1 MMPLWSFSPRRFFK
15 LLTLALIA
23 AYGFTIGGMSLIYTL
38 ALTWPACHTAPNTPP
53 KDFREIKLTTP
64 DGLTLTGWW
73 KPPQNNAAVLLFPG
87 LGGGKASMLREAQFL
102 AEQGYGVATI
112 DYRACIGR
120 TPTLGYREVNE
131 FNALLDFVLKQPE
144 VSWVG
149 ALGFSVG
156 GTSVILGSA
165 ERPEVSAVVAIGN
178 YANLYDEMT
187 AETAARFS
195 PKWQVQ
201 RLVAAFF
208 TLRTGISPLQIS
220 PLEAL
225 PKLSSRPVL
234 LIHGEREIE
243 RTRGKAQQAAAGD
256 HAILWVVPGAD
267 HGEYWLV
274 MPEEYARRVIQFFDT
289 ARQKSRY

>member
-1 MMPLWSFSPRRFFK
+1 
-15 LLTLALIA
+15 
-23 AYGFTIGGMSLIYTL
+23 
-38 ALTWPACHTAPNTPP
+38 
-53 KDFREIKLTTP
+53 
-64 DGLTLTGWW
+64 
-73 KPPQNNAAVLLFPG
+73 
-87 LGGGKASMLREAQFL
+87 MLREAQFL
-102 AEQGYGVATI
+102 AEQGYGIATV

-149 ALGFSVG
+149 VLGFSVG
-156 GTSVILGSA
+156 GTSVILGAA
-165 ERPEVSAVVAIGN
+165 ERPEVNAVVAIGN

-208 TLRTGISPLQIS
+208 TLRTGISPRQIS

-225 PKLSSRPVL
+225 PKLKPRPVL

-243 RTRGKAQQAAAGD
+243 RTRGKVQRAAAGE
-256 HAILWVVPGAD
+256 HAALWVVPGAD
-267 HGEYWLV
+267 HGEYWQLA
-274 MPEEYARRVIQFFDT
+274 PEEYAQRIIAFFGA
-289 ARQKSRY
+289 ARTDPLKR